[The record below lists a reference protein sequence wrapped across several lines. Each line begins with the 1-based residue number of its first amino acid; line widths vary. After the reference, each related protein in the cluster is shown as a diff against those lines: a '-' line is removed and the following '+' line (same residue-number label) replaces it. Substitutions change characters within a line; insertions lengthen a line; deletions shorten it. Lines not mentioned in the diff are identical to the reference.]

1 MAFYA
6 TAKRIG
12 SDCEG
17 GENGKDETRRQW
29 DRKRVAGAQGHEVR
43 YEAKKTGK
51 SKGEVKQAVKRAGP
65 SRKKVEN
72 DLGKSSVQ
80 VALYS

>member
-1 MAFYA
+1 
-6 TAKRIG
+6 
-12 SDCEG
+12 
-17 GENGKDETRRQW
+17 
-29 DRKRVAGAQGHEVR
+29 VAQSELD
-43 YEAKKTGK
+43 AKKSGK

-65 SRKKVEN
+65 SRKKVEK